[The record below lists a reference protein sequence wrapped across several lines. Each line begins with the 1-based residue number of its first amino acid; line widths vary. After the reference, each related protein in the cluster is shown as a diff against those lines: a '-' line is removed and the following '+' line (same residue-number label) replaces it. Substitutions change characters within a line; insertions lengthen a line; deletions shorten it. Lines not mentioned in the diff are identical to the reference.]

1 MSTFRGVNRST
12 INCDYEAS
20 EAQVSFNQGSNIE
33 EVKELQKNNAILSYA
48 MLLTL
53 IEGGSNFDKL
63 EMIKNLEKCKSEFKD
78 LDFGQFNKIFN
89 IGEVMSEV
97 INSLSDTENILYK
110 LDNEDLKR

>member
-1 MSTFRGVNRST
+1 MPLFDGGIGVSDWATT
-12 INCDYEAS
+12 ITKATYEA
-20 EAQVSFNQGSNIE
+20 GTGIE